1 MLPIQLI
8 NTTMRAR
15 EFCESEDLD
24 RHSANARRPI
34 ISLRHA
40 NKLKRMKAA
49 RRDEYAQWLALLGL
63 MYGQDSD
70 EERKLD
76 QREADLD
83 AREDE
88 LRIKELKVDIEKAIN
103 HAEIDQKAQQRL
115 HQRAMADLRRRQKM
129 PQST

>member
-1 MLPIQLI
+1 
-8 NTTMRAR
+8 MRAR

-24 RHSANARRPI
+24 RHRPTARRPI

-49 RRDEYAQWLALLGL
+49 QRDDYAQRLALLGL
-63 MYGQDSD
+63 MYGQNTD
-70 EERKLD
+70 EERKMD
-76 QREADLD
+76 QRKAELD

-88 LRIKELKVDIEKAIN
+88 LRLKELKVEIEKAIN

-115 HQRAMADLRRRQKM
+115 HQMAMADMRRRQKTQ
-129 PQST
+129 QSS